1 MTAGIPSIHRFLA
14 ELQTG
19 QMTLMLN
26 DHEIEMTSS
35 GGRSKDSSGRNHSG
49 GRNRRGLVQ
58 QFSFITNGKH
68 GKEGNKAKK
77 SPNTTGTTDTL
88 MSLDNEHLG
97 RYRDDLEYVVDEDR
111 HHNHDQPHHAQH
123 SHRNHHQKRHSV
135 TSSFRRPRSPSPSSK
150 ATNTAGLSTTAQ
162 RATMALAALRERDE
176 LARLHG
182 GQQAELSTRITSAG
196 GGAATPARRASHSVR
211 KAMAANNGGG
221 GASSASAGASASLSA
236 AGASGI
242 LIDASSSP
250 ALPAGV
256 HHHHHP
262 LGHHNPSNS
271 RSSSSSNVVDGG
283 ANGHGVAIG
292 SERDYDFHRQHHRY
306 HGQYD
311 QGSQD
316 QDHDSATAV
325 DDNTSTRRLAV
336 YQQTDIFVE
345 EEYSNRPA

>member
-1 MTAGIPSIHRFLA
+1 
-14 ELQTG
+14 
-19 QMTLMLN
+19 MLN

-97 RYRDDLEYVVDEDR
+97 RYRDDHEYVVEDDR
-111 HHNHDQPHHAQH
+111 HHHHQPHHAQH
-123 SHRNHHQKRHSV
+123 SHRNHHHQKRHSI

-256 HHHHHP
+256 HHHHHHHP